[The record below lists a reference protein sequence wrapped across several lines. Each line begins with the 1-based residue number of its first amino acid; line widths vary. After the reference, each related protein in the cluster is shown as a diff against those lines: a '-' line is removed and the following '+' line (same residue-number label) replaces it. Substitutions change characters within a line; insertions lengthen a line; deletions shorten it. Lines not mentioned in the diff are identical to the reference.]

1 MRRVVKKIASLCAF
15 AVCSATAASPG
26 PSAVSPSTGAASKLD
41 EIVVTAE
48 RMGLIGTATTS
59 SQGVVVDDELA
70 LMPAFRPGQLL
81 ETVPGLVVTSHSGEG
96 KANQYLMRGINLDHG
111 TNLAVFVDGM
121 PINEPTH
128 THGQGYTDLNF
139 MIPELTTNIQFT
151 KGPYF
156 AGEGDFALVGSVH
169 LSYLDTIGDEASATI
184 GTLGFRRYVAT
195 GASAVGAGA
204 LLGALELQHYD
215 GPWDNPDEQRKLN
228 AVLRY
233 SAGDQNR
240 GYSVTGMFYDGV
252 WNATTD
258 QPVRAMTEGLISR
271 FGSLD
276 PSDGGRARR
285 ASLSTQYHNAVGD
298 GQWAANGYVIG
309 NHLTLW
315 NNFTHYLADPVNGDQ
330 EAQQEDRTTIGGEV
344 SYARSAALFGLNNE
358 FTAGLQARH
367 DVTAVSRIPT
377 KDRMELPAADNPLG
391 FSERD
396 HARLGTVGGF
406 AQATTHWA
414 SWLRSV
420 LGVRE
425 DYASGR
431 DAGTNAGSASRA
443 LLQPKG
449 SLIFTPAA
457 TTEFYLSAGRGYH
470 SIDLRGVTQA
480 QSAGQSA
487 LPLLSS
493 ASGEEVGVREQFRRN
508 LVATLSVFRM
518 TFQSETTYNP
528 DAGMDFAGPGSRR
541 EGVELNVTYQAL
553 RWLEFYV
560 SVAGSRARYATVYD
574 DGTGHVGNYVPGAP
588 NVIGSLTTYVK
599 DLGPW
604 SGGLEYRYLGPEP
617 LTPDHAIIG
626 HGYGEW
632 NGDAHYA
639 FDSGWSLGL
648 ALYNILDQRAN
659 AADFWYG
666 DRLSGEPAGGVND
679 VHIHPIEPR
688 TVRFTITK
696 AF

>member
-1 MRRVVKKIASLCAF
+1 
-15 AVCSATAASPG
+15 
-26 PSAVSPSTGAASKLD
+26 
-41 EIVVTAE
+41 
-48 RMGLIGTATTS
+48 MGLIGTATTS
-59 SQGVVVDDELA
+59 SQGVVVNDELA

-128 THGQGYTDLNF
+128 AHGQGYTDLNF
-139 MIPELTTNIQFT
+139 MIPELATNIQFT

-169 LSYLDTIGDEASATI
+169 LSYLDTIDDEVSATL

-195 GASAVGAGA
+195 GASAAGDGA

-215 GPWDNPDEQRKLN
+215 GPWDNPDEQRKIN

-233 SAGDQNR
+233 TAGDQNR
-240 GYSVTGMFYDGV
+240 GYSLTGMFYDGV

-298 GQWAANGYVIG
+298 GQWTANAYVIG

-330 EAQQEDRTTIGGEV
+330 EAQHEDRTTIGGGV
-344 SYARSAALFGLNNE
+344 SYARSAVLFGLNNE
-358 FTAGLQARH
+358 FTAGLQTRH
-367 DVTAVSRIPT
+367 DVATVSRIPT
-377 KDRMELPAADNPLG
+377 KDRMVLPAADNPLG

-396 HARLGTVGGF
+396 QARLGSVGGF

-414 SWLRSV
+414 PWLRSV

-431 DAGTNAGSASRA
+431 DAGTNSGSASTA

-480 QSAGQSA
+480 RSTGQAA

-541 EGVELNVTYQAL
+541 DGAELNVTYQAL

-560 SVAGSRARYATVYD
+560 SVAASHARYATVYD

-666 DRLSGEPAGGVND
+666 DRLPGEPAVGVND

-688 TVRFTITK
+688 TVRFTIAR